1 MTETTIVGQAAAGHF
16 LTSPSPVSYCAG
28 RALPSHAHPALSTV
42 SSFATTLEGGNA
54 GVPRRRRG
62 LSSRGFQFPSRL
74 SNPSVCFLR
83 WPLAPQSL
91 QLGAPCDPTWG
102 LSSPH
107 SVSSLRANNSQPDLA
122 LRASNVTGPQG
133 NSPSPRSLP
142 PRSIF
147 PSVVCI
153 LVNGRHLHPPSC
165 SCW

>member
-1 MTETTIVGQAAAGHF
+1 MTETTIVGQVAAGHF

-28 RALPSHAHPALSTV
+28 RALPSHAHLALSTV

-54 GVPRRRRG
+54 GVPRRRQG
-62 LSSRGFQFPSRL
+62 LSSRSFQFPSRL

-133 NSPSPRSLP
+133 TLPLHGAFLPEASFLRS
-142 PRSIF
+142 SAF
-147 PSVVCI
+147 
-153 LVNGRHLHPPSC
+153 
-165 SCW
+165 